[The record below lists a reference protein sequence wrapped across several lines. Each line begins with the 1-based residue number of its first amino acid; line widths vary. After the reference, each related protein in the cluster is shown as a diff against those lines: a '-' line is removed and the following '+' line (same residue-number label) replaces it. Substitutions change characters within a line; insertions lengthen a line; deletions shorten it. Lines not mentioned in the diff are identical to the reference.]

1 MIGAILGLVASLIT
15 FRGLWAAAGTVPPPP
30 PTAAASD
37 EEGDGGEE
45 KVAGEV
51 VKEAEPYVV
60 ESDKGVS
67 DSASSYVDVKAAQ
80 A

>member
-1 MIGAILGLVASLIT
+1 MTGAILGLAASFIT
-15 FRGLWAAAGTVPPPP
+15 FRGLWAAAGTLPPPP
-30 PTAAASD
+30 PAAAASD
-37 EEGDGGEE
+37 EEGNGEEE
-45 KVAGEV
+45 KVTREV
-51 VKEAEPYVV
+51 VKEVEPYVV